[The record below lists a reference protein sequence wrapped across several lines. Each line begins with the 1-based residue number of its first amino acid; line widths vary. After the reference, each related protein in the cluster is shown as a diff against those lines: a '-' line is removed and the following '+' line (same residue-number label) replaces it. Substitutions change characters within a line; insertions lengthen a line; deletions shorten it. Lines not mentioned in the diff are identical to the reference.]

1 MVRVT
6 RLDGSEIV
14 VNADLIETLEATPD
28 TVVTLSTGRRLVVRE
43 PVDEVI
49 ERVIAYRRRVAGWAV
64 WPGGPAGAAVA
75 SGRGRGPEP
84 EAETPGEA
92 GMPGAAGSGEAEA
105 GTAGEPGA
113 EEGEAS

>member
-43 PVDEVI
+43 PVEEVI
-49 ERVIAYRRRVAGWAV
+49 ERVTAYRRRL
-64 WPGGPAGAAVA
+64 GGPAAPVGGPGPAASPGGDGWRGA
-75 SGRGRGPEP
+75 GN
-84 EAETPGEA
+84 A
-92 GMPGAAGSGEAEA
+92 GQPGAREAARRWGDGAGLAR
-105 GTAGEPGA
+105 EPGP